1 MNVRYRKQAATVA
14 LGMVV
19 TAVASV
25 AVHADSPV
33 EALAVVS
40 A

>member
-1 MNVRYRKQAATVA
+1 MLDTENRQLLS

-25 AVHADSPV
+25 AVHAASPV